1 GPARARCTASLSAVC
16 EELAQ
21 ASAAD
26 GEAAP
31 KLLEARVTGAP
42 SDEVAIDA
50 ARAVAGSS
58 LVKAAIFGADPN
70 WGRVLASIG
79 ARAGT
84 CGYPIEP
91 ADAKVSVQSM
101 DVYDRAPLAHDTSV
115 LKARLREPEVRIAVD
130 LRPGNE
136 TGVACSC
143 DHS

>member
-1 GPARARCTASLSAVC
+1 GI
-16 EELAQ
+16 
-21 ASAAD
+21 AAD
-26 GEAAP
+26 GEGAT
-31 KLLEARVTGAP
+31 KLLEVRVSGAP

-84 CGYPIEP
+84 AGYPIEP

-101 DVYDRAPLAHDTSV
+101 DVYDRAPLAYDASV
-115 LKARLREPEVRIAVD
+115 VKARMREPEVRIVVD
-130 LRPGNE
+130 LRRGDSKAQ
-136 TGVACSC
+136 GWGC
-143 DHS
+143 DPS